1 MPNLKNAKKA
11 LRQSVKRG
19 AQNKMVKDNLA
30 FMRRSFRKLLESQ
43 KLEDAQKLM
52 RDLGQALDKAAGK
65 NLMKANTASRI
76 KSRAAKKLNALA
88 KK

>member
-76 KSRAAKKLNALA
+76 KSRAAQKLNALA